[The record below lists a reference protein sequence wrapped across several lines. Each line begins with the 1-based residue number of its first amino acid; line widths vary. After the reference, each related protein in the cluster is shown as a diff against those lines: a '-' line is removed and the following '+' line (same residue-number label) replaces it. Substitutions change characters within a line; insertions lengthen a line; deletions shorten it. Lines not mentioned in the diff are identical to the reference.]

1 MDPTAPRN
9 PGGPLRPALP
19 ADAPSHAA
27 PPLRHH
33 GQDVVIVGAGVAGT
47 SVFVHLVRAL
57 SRRAA
62 EPARTVRS
70 ILVVDPRPVG
80 WGLAFGDGDPLLL
93 CNSAAEVNSLLADDH
108 ADFVGYLREHGWS
121 GTAQD
126 CVPRARMAAY
136 CRDRH
141 AEARAAAKAL
151 GIEVREVRADAES
164 VGART
169 GGRHRVRLGT
179 GQELA
184 ADAVVICTGVRRPRV
199 PEGFAGLTAH
209 PRYLDSPYPS
219 DRLRTELRPHSRVL
233 VLGTRQSAI
242 DAALLLCRDG
252 HRAVMTSPSGRLPSV
267 RLSLGAPPRDLPPVE
282 RIARLDPA
290 DPCLEEKVLRAA
302 VEAVRLLSR
311 RPLRRQTSTAP
322 DPVQRLREE
331 TALVDAGVC
340 HWPGVVVP
348 LLEAAI
354 TLGPTLPAARRHALM
369 ERFSWFTGYY
379 ATAMTVVNARRLLA
393 HFATGALRLA
403 HPYPHAVAFD
413 SDAWRVEWP
422 GPAGVPDRFDH
433 VVNGTGFHQPA
444 LHWSPDGET
453 LQLTRAV
460 DGAGA
465 VDHLEADLRV
475 RRRPGAPPER
485 VWVAGVGTHVRIP
498 FSNHLRNVARQ
509 ARQVA
514 EEIAGRRPEGTAGG

>member
-1 MDPTAPRN
+1 MSPTAPLRSPE
-9 PGGPLRPALP
+9 PGRPAPP
-19 ADAPSHAA
+19 A
-27 PPLRHH
+27 

-47 SVFVHLVRAL
+47 SVFVQLVRAL
-57 SRRAA
+57 SRQAGAA
-62 EPARTVRS
+62 ARTVRS
-70 ILVVDPRPVG
+70 ITVVDPRPVG
-80 WGLAFGDGDPLLL
+80 WGLAFGDDDPLLL
-93 CNSAAEVNSLLADDH
+93 CNSAAEVNSLLAEDH
-108 ADFVGYLREHGWS
+108 ADFVGYLREHGWNGS
-121 GTAQD
+121 PRD

-141 AEARAAAKAL
+141 TGARAAATAL
-151 GIEVREVRADAES
+151 GIVVRQVRADAES

-169 GGRHRVRLGT
+169 GGRHRVRLST
-179 GQELA
+179 GQRLT

-219 DRLRTELRPHSRVL
+219 ERLRRQTRPRSRVL

-252 HRAVMTSPSGRLPSV
+252 HRTVMTSPSGRLPSV
-267 RLSLGAPPRDLPPVE
+267 RLSLGAPPRDFPSVE

-290 DPCLEEKVLRAA
+290 DPLLEEKVLRGA

-354 TLGPTLPAARRHALM
+354 ALAPALPAPRRHALM
-369 ERFSWFTGYY
+369 ARFAWFTGYY

-403 HPYPHAVAFD
+403 HPYPRSVVRD
-413 SDAWRVEWP
+413 GDAWRVEWP
-422 GPAGVPDRFDH
+422 EPAGTPDRFDRFDH
-433 VVNGTGFHQPA
+433 FDHIVNGTGFHQPT
-444 LHWSPDGET
+444 LHWSPDGKA
-453 LQLTRAV
+453 LRLKGAA

-465 VDHLEADLRV
+465 VEHLEADLRV
-475 RRRPGAPPER
+475 RRRPGARPER
-485 VWVAGVGTHVRIP
+485 VWVAGVGTHVRVP
-498 FSNHLRNVARQ
+498 FANHLRNVARQ

-514 EEIAGRRPEGTAGG
+514 EEIAGG